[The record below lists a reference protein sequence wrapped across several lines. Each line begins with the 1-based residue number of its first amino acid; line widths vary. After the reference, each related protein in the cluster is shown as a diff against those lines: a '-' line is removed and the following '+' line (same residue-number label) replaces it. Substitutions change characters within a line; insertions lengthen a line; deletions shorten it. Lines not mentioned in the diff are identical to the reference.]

1 LLSLLADGYKVL
13 NVRQALEFIK
23 RVFMNKSLLL
33 LASFSISTIAL
44 TSQSFATLTKPEQE
58 MFIFGVIT
66 AVCEMHHENNLSYSV
81 AKKYTKQYIY
91 NAEKKYLSKSEIEY
105 LKEIVLDLY
114 PSCPFPK

>member
-1 LLSLLADGYKVL
+1 MKLVLEFTKKVL
-13 NVRQALEFIK
+13 I
-23 RVFMNKSLLL
+23 NKFLFP

-44 TSQSFATLTKPEQE
+44 TSQSFALTKPEQE

-66 AVCEMHHENNLSYSV
+66 AVCEMHHENNLSYSL

-91 NAEKKYLSKSEIEY
+91 NAERKYLSKSEIEY